1 MSMFAT
7 QRFLVRLMV
16 PELMNLTVETSAEDE
31 DVEIVTA
38 TFSDGYE
45 ATVTDEQL
53 AYLLYFRERFIGRH
67 RSYQSVEDVFACPHN
82 SVFISHADPDVMHVY
97 ILIESDLNGT
107 YLLDVIN
114 NAPLKETS
122 VGNILSAQG
131 LMRVF

>member
-1 MSMFAT
+1 MK
-7 QRFLVRLMV
+7 LMV
-16 PELMNLTVETSAEDE
+16 PELMSLNVETSAEYE
-31 DVEIVTA
+31 DVELVTA
-38 TFSDGYE
+38 TFSDFSKVV
-45 ATVTDEQL
+45 VTDEQL

-67 RSYQSVEDVFACPHN
+67 RLYTSVEDVFACPHN

>member
-1 MSMFAT
+1 
-7 QRFLVRLMV
+7 MV

-38 TFSDGYE
+38 IFSDGCE
-45 ATVTDEQL
+45 ATVTDAQL

-67 RSYQSVEDVFACPHN
+67 RLYKSVDEVFECPHN
-82 SVFISHADPDVMHVY
+82 SVFISHADPNVMYVY

-114 NAPLKETS
+114 NAPLYKTS

-131 LMRVF
+131 LMRIF